1 MALHVHNITAN
12 ADSLYYVQTDLL
24 GSWDRI
30 VDGSKQVV
38 QSSHFDPWGNR
49 MSASDW
55 TLAQDGTS
63 LAFCRGFT
71 GHEYYDCFGIINMNA
86 RLYDPVLGRFFS
98 PDPQVQNPFSTQGFN
113 RYSYC
118 GNNPVMYTDPNG
130 EFFII
135 DSWILGFIHG
145 FFSTGN
151 NRWEAAWNTANRI
164 ASNDLKL
171 WGGLFITDPNK
182 SFFGQVW
189 EIVSQFTWQAPQ
201 TLAGFTLSQF
211 ANASE
216 WIGFTNGGIQSIDY
230 LYGATV
236 VTYNVGGWG
245 AVTLGS
251 YINGDNNLKADPNN
265 YLFQHEYGHYNQS
278 QNFGISYLS
287 RYGIPSGLNCMG
299 HKKHKYHPAE
309 QDANIRAFKYFNK
322 YIDNYTGWK
331 FGVNPIGGYDNS
343 LPYDDSQNQA
353 VLNNGL
359 LRPAWYNYI
368 FPGEILITGFINW
381 LSLENY
387 EEH

>member
-1 MALHVHNITAN
+1 M
-12 ADSLYYVQTDLL
+12 
-24 GSWDRI
+24 
-30 VDGSKQVV
+30 
-38 QSSHFDPWGNR
+38 NR

-55 TLAQDGTS
+55 TLAQDGS
-63 LAFCRGFT
+63 NFAFRRGFT
-71 GHEYYDCFGIINMNA
+71 GHEHYDRFGIINMNV

-189 EIVSQFTWQAPQ
+189 EIVSRFTWQAPQ

-216 WIGFTNGGIQSIDY
+216 WIGFTNGGIQSIDSRP
-230 LYGATV
+230 
-236 VTYNVGGWG
+236 GGCSDPADVRLRAAG
-245 AVTLGS
+245 LDLQSRPIEYKVFQSA
-251 YINGDNNLKADPNN
+251 KAMN
-265 YLFQHEYGHYNQS
+265 
-278 QNFGISYLS
+278 
-287 RYGIPSGLNCMG
+287 
-299 HKKHKYHPAE
+299 
-309 QDANIRAFKYFNK
+309 
-322 YIDNYTGWK
+322 
-331 FGVNPIGGYDNS
+331 
-343 LPYDDSQNQA
+343 
-353 VLNNGL
+353 
-359 LRPAWYNYI
+359 
-368 FPGEILITGFINW
+368 
-381 LSLENY
+381 
-387 EEH
+387 